1 MLNPS
6 LILNQNNNQN
16 NKLEIFWIDKKIK
29 NEENQRYI
37 MELKYNNNSQLDND
51 IINKPFDV
59 YISPENLSKSKYD
72 IQEYTEMDKA
82 IEQIKKIRFIETIII
97 VSGSYLPELINQ
109 FKDNL
114 KQIYII
120 PKIIVFTSPD
130 RKFDEKVLKEKFY
143 SGVILTTFKQLK
155 SVINSYQIK
164 NEQIIRE
171 SQQLMNTQY
180 NAKTIFVP
188 IKTKNDLK
196 LPKYYIDMV
205 DRFKTVNN
213 PNFIS
218 AMFNIYKTEE
228 KYNYL
233 LHQMIN
239 FPEIPI
245 ELLCKYYARLYSIDG
260 DFYKRMNDYLVTV
273 NYLSN
278 DIIYEPYIKTLYEGF
293 DKDIFKIYLSGELYC
308 SQALSDGEI
317 KELWSYKEN
326 FLKDSKDLE
335 KDLPLPIIFSKSFLS
350 FNKDIIE
357 AEKYLRYGKNAMLI
371 LKAFSNEFDLKTHA
385 DIEEFSY
392 YPNEKEVLFFPFSAF
407 GINKFEYNPVKSLYI
422 VELIYYGKFN
432 KDFDVKRDPNKCC
445 FLI

>member
-1 MLNPS
+1 
-6 LILNQNNNQN
+6 
-16 NKLEIFWIDKKIK
+16 
-29 NEENQRYI
+29 
-37 MELKYNNNSQLDND
+37 
-51 IINKPFDV
+51 
-59 YISPENLSKSKYD
+59 
-72 IQEYTEMDKA
+72 
-82 IEQIKKIRFIETIII
+82 
-97 VSGSYLPELINQ
+97 
-109 FKDNL
+109 
-114 KQIYII
+114 
-120 PKIIVFTSPD
+120 
-130 RKFDEKVLKEKFY
+130 
-143 SGVILTTFKQLK
+143 
-155 SVINSYQIK
+155 
-164 NEQIIRE
+164 
-171 SQQLMNTQY
+171 
-180 NAKTIFVP
+180 
-188 IKTKNDLK
+188 
-196 LPKYYIDMV
+196 
-205 DRFKTVNN
+205 
-213 PNFIS
+213 
-218 AMFNIYKTEE
+218 
-228 KYNYL
+228 
-233 LHQMIN
+233 MIN

-260 DFYKRMNDYLVTV
+260 DFYKIMNDYLVTV

-422 VELIYYGKFN
+422 VELIYNLSHIIIHSIEQRF
-432 KDFDVKRDPNKCC
+432 
-445 FLI
+445 

>member
-1 MLNPS
+1 MINERP
-6 LILNQNNNQN
+6 ILNQNNNQN
-16 NKLEIFWIDKKIK
+16 NKLEIIWIDQNIT
-29 NEENQRYI
+29 NNENQGYI
-37 MELKYNNNSQLDND
+37 KELKSNNIHNIHQ
-51 IINKPFDV
+51 
-59 YISPENLSKSKYD
+59 
-72 IQEYTEMDKA
+72 YTDMNKA
-82 IEQIKKIRFIETIII
+82 IELIKNIRFIETIII
-97 VSGSYLPELINQ
+97 VSGSYLPELIKQ

-120 PKIIVFTSPD
+120 PKIIVFTSPR
-130 RKFDEKVLKEKFY
+130 RKLGDEVLKEKFY
-143 SGVILTTFKQLK
+143 SGVILTSFAQLK
-155 SVINSYQIK
+155 SVINSHQIK
-164 NEQIIRE
+164 NEQIIRQ

-180 NAKTIFVP
+180 NAKSIFVP

-205 DRFKTVNN
+205 DRFTTVKN

-218 AMFNIYKTEE
+218 AMFNIYKNEP

-239 FPEIPI
+239 FPEIPV

-260 DFYKRMNDYLVTV
+260 DFYKRMNDYLVTD

-278 DIIYEPYIKTLYEGF
+278 DIIYEPYIKTLYEGI
-293 DKDIFKIYLSGELYC
+293 DKDIFNIYLSGELYC
-308 SQALSDGEI
+308 SQTLSDGEI

-326 FLKDSKDLE
+326 FLKDCKDLI

-350 FNKDIIE
+350 FNKDINE

-407 GINKFEYNPVKSLYI
+407 GINKFEFNPVKSLYI
-422 VELIYYGKFN
+422 IELIYYGKFN
-432 KDFDVKRDPNKCC
+432 KDFDVKRNPNKCC

>member
-1 MLNPS
+1 MINERP
-6 LILNQNNNQN
+6 ILNQNNNQN
-16 NKLEIFWIDKKIK
+16 NKLEIIWIDQNIT
-29 NEENQRYI
+29 NNENQGYI
-37 MELKYNNNSQLDND
+37 KELKSNNIHNIHQ
-51 IINKPFDV
+51 
-59 YISPENLSKSKYD
+59 
-72 IQEYTEMDKA
+72 YTDMNKA
-82 IEQIKKIRFIETIII
+82 IELIKNIRFIETIII
-97 VSGSYLPELINQ
+97 VSGSYLPELIKQ
-109 FKDNL
+109 FKKNL

-120 PKIIVFTSPD
+120 PKIIVFTSPR
-130 RKFDEKVLKEKFY
+130 RKLGDEVLKEKFY
-143 SGVILTTFKQLK
+143 SGVILTSFAQLK
-155 SVINSYQIK
+155 SVINSHQIK
-164 NEQIIRE
+164 NEQIIRQ

-180 NAKTIFVP
+180 NAKSIFVP

-205 DRFKTVNN
+205 DRFTTVKN

-218 AMFNIYKTEE
+218 AMFNIYKNEP

-239 FPEIPI
+239 FPEIPV

-260 DFYKRMNDYLVTV
+260 DFYKRMNDYLVTD

-278 DIIYEPYIKTLYEGF
+278 DIIYEPYIKTLYEGI
-293 DKDIFKIYLSGELYC
+293 DKDIFNIYLSGELYC
-308 SQALSDGEI
+308 SQTLSDGEI

-326 FLKDSKDLE
+326 FLKDCKDLI

-350 FNKDIIE
+350 FNKDINE

-407 GINKFEYNPVKSLYI
+407 GINKFEFNPVKSLYI
-422 VELIYYGKFN
+422 IELIYYGKFN
-432 KDFDVKRDPNKCC
+432 KDFDVKRNPNKCC

>member
-1 MLNPS
+1 MINERP
-6 LILNQNNNQN
+6 ILNQNNNQN
-16 NKLEIFWIDKKIK
+16 NKLEIIWIDQNIT
-29 NEENQRYI
+29 NNENQGYI
-37 MELKYNNNSQLDND
+37 KELKSNNIHNIHQ
-51 IINKPFDV
+51 
-59 YISPENLSKSKYD
+59 
-72 IQEYTEMDKA
+72 YTDMNKA
-82 IEQIKKIRFIETIII
+82 IELIKNIRFIETIII
-97 VSGSYLPELINQ
+97 VSGSYLPQLIKQ

-120 PKIIVFTSPD
+120 PKIIVFTSPR
-130 RKFDEKVLKEKFY
+130 RKLGDEVLKEKFY
-143 SGVILTTFKQLK
+143 SGVILTSFAQLK
-155 SVINSYQIK
+155 SVINSHQIK
-164 NEQIIRE
+164 NEQIIRQ

-180 NAKTIFVP
+180 NAKSIFVP

-205 DRFKTVNN
+205 DRFTTVKN

-218 AMFNIYKTEE
+218 AMFNIYKNEP

-239 FPEIPI
+239 FPEIPV

-260 DFYKRMNDYLVTV
+260 DFYKRMNDYLVTD

-278 DIIYEPYIKTLYEGF
+278 DIIYEPYIKTLYEGI

-308 SQALSDGEI
+308 SQTLSDGEI

-326 FLKDSKDLE
+326 FLKDCKDLVN
-335 KDLPLPIIFSKSFLS
+335 DLPLPIIFSKSFLS
-350 FNKDIIE
+350 FNKDINE

-407 GINKFEYNPVKSLYI
+407 GINKFEFNPVKSLYI
-422 VELIYYGKFN
+422 IELIYYGKFN
-432 KDFDVKRDPNKCC
+432 KDFDVKRNPNKCC

>member
-1 MLNPS
+1 MINERP
-6 LILNQNNNQN
+6 ILSQNNNQN
-16 NKLEIFWIDKKIK
+16 NKLEIIWIDQNIT
-29 NEENQRYI
+29 NNENQGYI
-37 MELKYNNNSQLDND
+37 KELKSNNIHNIHQ
-51 IINKPFDV
+51 
-59 YISPENLSKSKYD
+59 
-72 IQEYTEMDKA
+72 YTDMNKA
-82 IEQIKKIRFIETIII
+82 IELIKNIRFIETIII
-97 VSGSYLPELINQ
+97 VSGSYLPQLIKQ

-130 RKFDEKVLKEKFY
+130 RKFDDEVLKEKFY
-143 SGVILTTFKQLK
+143 SGVILTSFAQLK
-155 SVINSYQIK
+155 SVINSHQIK
-164 NEQIIRE
+164 NEQIIRQ

-180 NAKTIFVP
+180 NAKPIFVP

-205 DRFKTVNN
+205 DRFTTVKN

-218 AMFNIYKTEE
+218 AMFNIYKNEP

-239 FPEIPI
+239 FPEIPV

-260 DFYKRMNDYLVTV
+260 DFYKRMNDYLVTD

-278 DIIYEPYIKTLYEGF
+278 DIIYEPYIKTLYEGI

-308 SQALSDGEI
+308 SQTLSIGEI

-326 FLKDSKDLE
+326 FLKDLE

-350 FNKDIIE
+350 FNKDINE

-407 GINKFEYNPVKSLYI
+407 GINKFEFNPVKSLYI
-422 VELIYYGKFN
+422 IELIYYGKFN
-432 KDFDVKRDPNKCC
+432 KDFDVKRNPNKCC